1 MYLSWNQSGT
11 AQHEHGAIFQKCI
24 SVLIWYLFLLTWY
37 SEFQGNEYA
46 KESMQKVEK
55 LTQVKYIA
63 QYKSY

>member
-1 MYLSWNQSGT
+1 MYLNWNQSDT
-11 AQHEHGAIFQKCI
+11 AHHEHGAIFQKCI
-24 SVLIWYLFLLTWY
+24 FLLTWY